1 MGALARVGPGQASLL
16 GLHGP
21 PCPLGSLLGQQ
32 VCPGCGLTRATALT
46 LQGQPGLALAVH
58 PAGPLVALFALLGVV
73 LNLLILARGQ
83 ASPGQEKLLRLGRVT
98 FSLGLILCW
107 LTRLLS

>member
-1 MGALARVGPGQASLL
+1 
-16 GLHGP
+16 
-21 PCPLGSLLGQQ
+21 
-32 VCPGCGLTRATALT
+32 
-46 LQGQPGLALAVH
+46 
-58 PAGPLVALFALLGVV
+58 VALFALLGGV